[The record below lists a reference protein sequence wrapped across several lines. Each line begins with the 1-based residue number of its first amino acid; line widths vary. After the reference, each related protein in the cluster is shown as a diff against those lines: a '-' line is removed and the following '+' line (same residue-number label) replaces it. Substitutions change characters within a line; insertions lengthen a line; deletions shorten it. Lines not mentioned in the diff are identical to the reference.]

1 MYTWIFVSGILFSFY
16 NAWGG
21 GANDCANSFATAVGS
36 KSVTLKQA
44 ILIASIFEFSGAV
57 LMGSLVTDTVRKKI
71 VSQDIFEDDPGA
83 LMLGMLCADLA
94 SALWLTFAT
103 YFKYPVSTTHSII
116 GAIVGFCLAYG
127 GTDAVV
133 WNKIGFIVLSWFVS
147 PVLSGI
153 FSFISFTGMKKY
165 VFDSANSFRNTMR
178 VFPILTFITFFINS
192 LFIIYKGSPQLD
204 LDEIEAWKA
213 SLISIGIASG
223 TALLSWYV
231 YLPYAKKR
239 VEQFFSRNETETEE
253 GRVEEIELSSRTN
266 SYIDVVENKADTT
279 PSPNSESVVDDEG
292 EEIPH
297 FKYDIDTTIDEN
309 IKNSKKFTTELR
321 HRKKAQEHADLYQH
335 SFKVDEKSDKL
346 CCWLQ
351 IFTSCFSSFA
361 HGSNDVANA
370 IGPLATIYS
379 IYETNTVEKKAD
391 VPLWILALGGAGIVF
406 GLATWGYKIIN
417 RLGKDLTKIS
427 ASRGFLIELSAATT
441 IIIASRTEMP
451 VSTTHCQ
458 VGSIV
463 GCGLTDGKKNV
474 KWSLLKGILFSWF
487 VTLPVT
493 GFLSAG
499 LFSWGYY
506 SPSGLTNSTYA

>member
-44 ILIASIFEFSGAV
+44 ILIASVFEFAGAV

-133 WNKIGFIVLSWFVS
+133 WNKIGFIVLSWFIS
-147 PVLSGI
+147 PVLAGV
-153 FSFISFTGMKKY
+153 FSFISFKAMIKY
-165 VFDSANSFRNTMR
+165 VLDSVNSFRNTTR
-178 VFPILTFITFFINS
+178 IFPILTFVTFFINS

-213 SLISIGIASG
+213 SLISIGIATG

-239 VEQFFSRNETETEE
+239 VELFFSRSETGNEE
-253 GRVEEIELSSRTN
+253 GRVEEIELSAGEDTAADVFVGDEVDNIN
-266 SYIDVVENKADTT
+266 SNVVIWFKRVERNEFVRNPQQFLFELNKVK
-279 PSPNSESVVDDEG
+279 SNFFNSILGLIWYNHQNPKPHIGLPDE
-292 EEIPH
+292 
-297 FKYDIDTTIDEN
+297 FAIDTISQG
-309 IKNSKKFTTELR
+309 KYRFTL
-321 HRKKAQEHADLYQH
+321 K
-335 SFKVDEKSDKL
+335 
-346 CCWLQ
+346 
-351 IFTSCFSSFA
+351 
-361 HGSNDVANA
+361 
-370 IGPLATIYS
+370 
-379 IYETNTVEKKAD
+379 
-391 VPLWILALGGAGIVF
+391 
-406 GLATWGYKIIN
+406 
-417 RLGKDLTKIS
+417 S
-427 ASRGFLIELSAATT
+427 AS
-441 IIIASRTEMP
+441 AS
-451 VSTTHCQ
+451 Q
-458 VGSIV
+458 
-463 GCGLTDGKKNV
+463 
-474 KWSLLKGILFSWF
+474 
-487 VTLPVT
+487 
-493 GFLSAG
+493 
-499 LFSWGYY
+499 GYEY
-506 SPSGLTNSTYA
+506 IQGQE